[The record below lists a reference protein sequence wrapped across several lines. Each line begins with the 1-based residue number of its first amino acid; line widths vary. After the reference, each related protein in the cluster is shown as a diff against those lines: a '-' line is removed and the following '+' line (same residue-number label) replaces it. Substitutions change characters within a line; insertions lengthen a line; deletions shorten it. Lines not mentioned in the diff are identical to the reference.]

1 MYFTEDDSC
10 EKPIEL
16 NEEFEAAYDTA
27 AYEAKI
33 SRLLHLAY
41 ERLKSEDPERMRDWN
56 LAIRTLRRGD
66 HYLLVLWDTTP
77 PSEDPVSDF
86 LKPVGVGM
94 LITLGIGIA
103 IILAVKYH
111 IDLDRILPNSHPG
124 LAVSIFVGLLVI
136 VIRSINGLAKPSF

>member
-1 MYFTEDDSC
+1 MYFTESDDSC

-41 ERLKSEDPERMRDWN
+41 ERLKSEDPERMR
-56 LAIRTLRRGD
+56 LESRHPTLRRGD

-86 LKPVGVGM
+86 RKPVGVGM

-103 IILAVKYH
+103 VIFGEDSDLRRWGLTLAARGGKNKK
-111 IDLDRILPNSHPG
+111 R
-124 LAVSIFVGLLVI
+124 
-136 VIRSINGLAKPSF
+136 RWWR